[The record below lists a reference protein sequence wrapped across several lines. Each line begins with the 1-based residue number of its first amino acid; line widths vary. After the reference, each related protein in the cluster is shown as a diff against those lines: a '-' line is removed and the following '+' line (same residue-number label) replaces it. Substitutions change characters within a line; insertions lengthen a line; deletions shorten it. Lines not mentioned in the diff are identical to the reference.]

1 MSTGT
6 QDTNAQS
13 MHALPK
19 LEPIDA
25 RNESVQNLLTRPH
38 KCILSDLDMLV
49 WERSQAH
56 DCILLFLMH
65 LSEACTGCPTRDVV
79 WDNYT
84 TYSTSKSIVDRVLAL
99 LIHLDSWTDEIE
111 PLSGPQRFGN
121 LAFRSWGARL
131 AERINEL
138 HQSCLPDY
146 LHIYTIELCSY
157 LMDAFG
163 SFIRIDYGT
172 GHELNF
178 IAWLAYMYRLGAFQ
192 EEEFLEQRLA
202 LEVIPAYLRVSWHL
216 QDRYSLE
223 PAGSHGVWG
232 LDDFHFVPYILGA
245 AQLRDTCMTPSEM
258 TDVSL
263 YPHSRQREPRVGP
276 RLTPQA
282 TLFYK
287 PPRSLTPLPNMYTSA
302 LARIHSL
309 KRGPFSEHSPLLY
322 DISHNVTN
330 WPKVFTGLLK
340 MYDAECLL
348 KRPVV
353 QHFVFG
359 NVGYVWP
366 DEPTRKSMLAH
377 KLPANRVAMSS
388 FAPMHHHPP
397 LHTHHAHSAAHAP
410 STRHGTE

>member
-1 MSTGT
+1 
-6 QDTNAQS
+6 
-13 MHALPK
+13 
-19 LEPIDA
+19 
-25 RNESVQNLLTRPH
+25 
-38 KCILSDLDMLV
+38 
-49 WERSQAH
+49 
-56 DCILLFLMH
+56 
-65 LSEACTGCPTRDVV
+65 
-79 WDNYT
+79 
-84 TYSTSKSIVDRVLAL
+84 
-99 LIHLDSWTDEIE
+99 
-111 PLSGPQRFGN
+111 
-121 LAFRSWGARL
+121 
-131 AERINEL
+131 
-138 HQSCLPDY
+138 
-146 LHIYTIELCSY
+146 
-157 LMDAFG
+157 MDAFG

-330 WPKVFTGLLK
+330 WPKVFTCLLK

>member
-1 MSTGT
+1 
-6 QDTNAQS
+6 
-13 MHALPK
+13 
-19 LEPIDA
+19 
-25 RNESVQNLLTRPH
+25 
-38 KCILSDLDMLV
+38 MLV

-65 LSEACTGCPTRDVV
+65 LSEACTGCPTRDIV

-146 LHIYTIELCSY
+146 LHMYTIELCSY

-245 AQLRDTCMTPSEM
+245 AQLRDTCMSPSEM